1 VTFAGEDTLAQTE
14 LEGAVMGPS
23 DPVPQVPAADVP
35 RDAVLVDVRE
45 PEEWT
50 AGHAPGARHI
60 PLGDMSARYEEIPR
74 DRHVYLI
81 CRSGVRSARAAQALA
96 GAGWTTLNV
105 ADGMQGWQSA
115 GLPMITDSGAP
126 PYVA

>member
-1 VTFAGEDTLAQTE
+1 MDASE
-14 LEGAVMGPS
+14 
-23 DPVPQVPAADVP
+23 PVPQVPAAEVP
-35 RDAVLVDVRE
+35 ADAVLVDVRE
-45 PEEWT
+45 PDEWM

-60 PLGDMSARYEEIPR
+60 PLGEVGARYEEIPR
-74 DRHVYLI
+74 DRDVYLI
-81 CRSGVRSARAAQALA
+81 CRSGARSARAAQVLA

-115 GLPMITDSGAP
+115 GRPMITDSGAP